1 MATTAFSMP
10 GPSAAM
16 MAIASR
22 MDGIASIMSMT
33 RMMTVSIQPP
43 L

>member
-1 MATTAFSMP
+1 
-10 GPSAAM
+10 M
-16 MAIASR
+16 MAMASR

-33 RMMTVSIQPP
+33 RMMTVSHMPP